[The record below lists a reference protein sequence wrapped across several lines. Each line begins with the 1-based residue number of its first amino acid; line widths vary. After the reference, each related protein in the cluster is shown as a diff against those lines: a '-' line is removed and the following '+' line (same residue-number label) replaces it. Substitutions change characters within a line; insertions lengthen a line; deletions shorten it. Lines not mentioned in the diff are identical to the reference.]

1 MTVGEYGD
9 GHMNDL
15 DIAAYIDRGL
25 KPERRAQI
33 EEHLA
38 DCGECRENLVKAE
51 ELVGKSRR
59 PQLIGRYVALLAA
72 AAVMI
77 VAVPSIRSRPTS
89 ERPAVTRD
97 DNDSARLI
105 AYGPVGEVKSP
116 GVVAFTWA
124 SAPDAL
130 SYRITVTT
138 AGGADVW
145 STSLTDTSVVLPESI
160 RLGSRTEYLWVVDA
174 LLKDGSTRSTGIH
187 RFGIVP

>member
-1 MTVGEYGD
+1 
-9 GHMNDL
+9 MNDL

-25 KPERRAQI
+25 RPERRAQV

-72 AAVMI
+72 AAVI
-77 VAVPSIRSRPTS
+77 VVAVPSIRSRSAS
-89 ERPAVTRD
+89 EGPAVTRD
-97 DNDSARLI
+97 DTDAMRLV
-105 AYGPVGEVKSP
+105 AYGPIGEVRPSS
-116 GVVAFTWA
+116 VAFTWA

-138 AGGADVW
+138 AGGADIW
-145 STSLTDTSVVLPESI
+145 STSLTDTSVVLPDSI
-160 RLGSRTEYLWVVDA
+160 KLGARTEYLWVVDA
-174 LLKDGSTRSTGIH
+174 LLRDGNTRSTGIH
-187 RFGIVP
+187 RFGIVH